1 MIHSEEFVVKSP
13 SETSAEVI
21 QLFVQ
26 MILSGGAIDDNS
38 ANIETRV
45 KKCASLIYKL
55 QSGIIVGIAALK
67 VPARSYRNRIGQK
80 TGYDISESL
89 YPFELGYVVV
99 EASARKQGL
108 SQQLVEAASRQA
120 IPEGL
125 FATTSCPAMRSV
137 LPRFAFKK
145 VGNDYEGADK
155 NMLSLYVRD
164 TTETT
169 SQ

>member
-1 MIHSEEFVVKSP
+1 M
-13 SETSAEVI
+13 
-21 QLFVQ
+21 
-26 MILSGGAIDDNS
+26 
-38 ANIETRV
+38 
-45 KKCASLIYKL
+45 

-108 SQQLVEAASRQA
+108 SHQLVEAAIRQA

-155 NMLSLYVRD
+155 ICFHYML
-164 TTETT
+164 ETRQRLLHNRKARLLGPSIHLHT
-169 SQ
+169 